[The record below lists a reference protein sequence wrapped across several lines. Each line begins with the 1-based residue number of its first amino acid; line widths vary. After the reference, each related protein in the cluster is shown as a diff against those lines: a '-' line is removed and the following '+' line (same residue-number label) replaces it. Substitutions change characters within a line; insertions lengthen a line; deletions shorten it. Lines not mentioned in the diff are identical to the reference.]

1 MKKDAPNST
10 HILAALAPAQ
20 RVKEEGAAG
29 ARGGGGGKVVKEASE
44 ALELLLCK
52 GHQLLEEVLR
62 SKPCLGLGFSLVRAR
77 TEIKT
82 LRPWSCCSVR
92 GASRWRRSYSDLNP
106 KP

>member
-1 MKKDAPNST
+1 MKKRKVTDSPHQGHDALDVMMKKDAPNST

-52 GHQLLEEVLR
+52 GCQPLEEELLR
-62 SKPCLGLGFSLVRAR
+62 SKP
-77 TEIKT
+77 
-82 LRPWSCCSVR
+82 
-92 GASRWRRSYSDLNP
+92 
-106 KP
+106 